1 MNIAGLILGYKL
13 FQDILSGRTPTK
25 VSPGTT
31 TKPAKP
37 KDYQEYAPVEETGFM
52 SFAQWE
58 KIYAG
63 SYLDYQDWV
72 KGQ

>member
-1 MNIAGLILGYKL
+1 MQIIGLLLGFKL
-13 FQDILSGRTPTK
+13 FQDILSGADTTK
-25 VSPGTT
+25 AKRPGTT
-31 TKPAKP
+31 NAQP